1 MIFLNHNYLPFDW
14 LNALTSIAQCRLE
27 SIKSERKDSSLKYL
41 PQTKSYYEH
50 EYSKYT
56 IDILETRSSPHKG
69 TAIADITSKM
79 ITEMAYRW

>member
-1 MIFLNHNYLPFDW
+1 MYDVVYDVLYDVFREIYRYRSSECTTLIYLPW
-14 LNALTSIAQCRLE
+14 VKEAAEKVPPLVGWVE
-27 SIKSERKDSSLKYL
+27 GKG
-41 PQTKSYYEH
+41 
-50 EYSKYT
+50 

>member
-1 MIFLNHNYLPFDW
+1 MIPFSIWVMGRENRPWTRGLP
-14 LNALTSIAQCRLE
+14 
-27 SIKSERKDSSLKYL
+27 
-41 PQTKSYYEH
+41 
-50 EYSKYT
+50 